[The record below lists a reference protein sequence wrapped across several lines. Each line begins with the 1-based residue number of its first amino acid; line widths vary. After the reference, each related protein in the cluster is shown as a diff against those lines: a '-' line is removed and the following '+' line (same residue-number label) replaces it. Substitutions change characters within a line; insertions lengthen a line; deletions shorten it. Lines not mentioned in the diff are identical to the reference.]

1 MSEKQSQQ
9 NRSKFT
15 FAFAAFALG
24 MLISATIINANKGP
38 SADDAGGLINYKG
51 SSYTLND
58 LPTSVAMPY
67 YEMENEHFEKQRAFL
82 GEAVIQLV
90 AAELAK
96 KENISEE
103 AAMEKLLA
111 VLPASEEEVSVFFEA
126 NKDRIAKPFYEIKGD
141 ITQYLTQQK
150 EREKRLAL
158 LEELELKG
166 DFSLLIKA
174 PTSPTVF
181 IDTEGYPSIG
191 NPSAKISIVEFADYQ
206 CPHCKEASQQLHAL
220 LEEYQ
225 DQIQLTYMDFPINRS
240 GISRKISEGAVC
252 ADQQNKFWEYNNLA
266 FNEQAQLSDDS
277 PQVMAKTLQLDI
289 AQFESCIADP
299 ATAKKVKASELQAI
313 NLGVRG
319 TPAIYINGRKLEGH
333 YLDKALRKAVI
344 ELL

>member
-1 MSEKQSQQ
+1 MNENQRQQ

-15 FAFAAFALG
+15 FAFAAFAFG

-38 SADDAGGLINYKG
+38 SADAVGELINYKG

-67 YEMENEHFEKQRAFL
+67 YEMEHEHFEKQRAFL

-90 AAELAK
+90 AAEQAK

-103 AAMEKLLA
+103 EAIKKLLTVA
-111 VLPASEEEVSVFFEA
+111 PPSEEEINNFFET
-126 NKDRIAKPFYEIKGD
+126 NKDRISKPFYEVKAD

-150 EREKRLAL
+150 EREKRLSL
-158 LEELELKG
+158 LAELEQKG
-166 DFSLLIKA
+166 DFSLLIQA

-181 IDTEGYPSIG
+181 IDTEGYPSTG
-191 NPSAKISIVEFADYQ
+191 NPNAKVQIIEFADYQ
-206 CPHCKEASQQLHAL
+206 CPHCKEASHQLHSL
-220 LEEYQ
+220 LEEYK

-252 ADQQNKFWEYNNLA
+252 ADQQSKFWEYHNLA
-266 FNEQAQLSDDS
+266 FEDQAQLSNDS
-277 PQVMAKTLQLDI
+277 PLVMAKTLQLDI
-289 AQFESCIADP
+289 AQFESCTADP
-299 ATAKKVKASELQAI
+299 ATAKKVKMSELQAI

-333 YLDKALRKAVI
+333 YLDKALKKAVT